1 MDVQKFRLEKGMI
14 FWQTTIFEVAPI
26 SRGKG
31 HSVTKRANY
40 ISGERLRDN
49 YKHETYYRKRD
60 DVMFNRIY
68 RPANAPPEFYDL
80 QNLCDSIE
88 KAEKRCDARTAR
100 EFKCS
105 LPNELP
111 LREQINIV
119 SEFVINNFVEHGLC
133 AIVAIHEGRNV
144 DDPTRNNPHVHI
156 IVPTR
161 TVDSDGFSKKKD
173 REHDK
178 RDYIV
183 KWRKHWA
190 LAQNR
195 AYERNGLDIR
205 VSHESLEVQGIRD
218 REPTIHISRI
228 DWQREKRGERTR
240 SGDRKREIRKRNMDR
255 KRQLEKEREI
265 NREVER
271 DRSR

>member
-1 MDVQKFRLEKGMI
+1 MANYHLN
-14 FWQTTIFEVAPI
+14 VAPI

-31 HSVTKRANY
+31 HSVTKRVNY
-40 ISGERLRDN
+40 ISGERLRDD

-60 DVMFNRIY
+60 DVMFSRIY
-68 RPANAPPEFYDL
+68 QPANAPPEFYDL

-88 KAEKRCDARTAR
+88 KAEKRYDARTAR

-105 LPNELP
+105 LPNELL
-111 LREQINIV
+111 LREQIKIV

-240 SGDRKREIRKRNMDR
+240 SGDKKREIKKRNLER
-255 KRQLEKEREI
+255 KRQSEKEREI
-265 NREVER
+265 ER

>member
-1 MDVQKFRLEKGMI
+1 M
-14 FWQTTIFEVAPI
+14 TAI

-31 HSVTKRANY
+31 HSLARLANY
-40 ISGERLRDN
+40 ISGKRLRDD
-49 YKHETYYRKRD
+49 YKHETYYRKRG
-60 DVMFNRIY
+60 DVIY
-68 RPANAPPEFYDL
+68 NKIYQPANAPPEFYDL
-80 QNLCDSIE
+80 QNLCDNIE
-88 KAEKRCDARTAR
+88 KTEKRWDARTAR

-111 LREQINIV
+111 LKEQIRIV
-119 SEFVINNFVEHGLC
+119 SEFVINNFIEHGLC

-144 DDPTRNNPHVHI
+144 DDPSRNNPHVHI

-178 RDYIV
+178 REYVVI
-183 KWRKHWA
+183 WRKQWA

-195 AYERNGLDIR
+195 AYERNGLDVR

-218 REPTIHISRI
+218 REPKIHISRI
-228 DWQREKRGERTR
+228 DWQRKKRGERTHA
-240 SGDRKREIRKRNMDR
+240 DDKKRKM
-255 KRQLEKEREI
+255 EKKREI